1 MASIKKK
8 SGGGG
13 GGANWMDTY
22 GDMVTLLLCFFV
34 LLYSISTIEQD
45 KWMIFVKSFNRDA
58 IDEIEPVNPGPMDVS
73 DGSGGTNN
81 PVPDDNNEV
90 DEALEQLYDFLVEYQ
105 ASSAAAAEN
114 VSVSKG
120 DGYVFISFNDSVFFD
135 GNSSVLRPDGKA
147 VLDTI
152 IPALVEASPYI
163 DELKVL
169 GHTAQM
175 YADRP
180 NPNVAGDRHLASDR
194 ATEVII
200 YLQNH
205 IPHET
210 LHPGRLVVESFGQWR
225 NIAPNDVEANR
236 AKNRRVEMV
245 ISGRDLEEK
254 MNNEFDSYFGIYD
267 TPDQS
272 GTIPSYTTS
281 D

>member
-8 SGGGG
+8 GGGGG

-58 IDEIEPVNPGPMDVS
+58 VEDISEPQGPVGSADS
-73 DGSGGTNN
+73 TGGSGM

-105 ASSAAAAEN
+105 ESSAAAAEN

-120 DGYVFISFNDSVFFD
+120 DDYVFISFNDAIFFD
-135 GNSSVLRPDGKA
+135 GDSSVLRADGKA
-147 VLDTI
+147 ILDSI
-152 IPALVEASPYI
+152 IPALAEASPYI

-169 GHTAQM
+169 GHTAQI

>member
-1 MASIKKK
+1 MAKRKEDAPPA
-8 SGGGG
+8 
-13 GGANWMDTY
+13 GAPAWMATFSDL
-22 GDMVTLLLCFFV
+22 MNLLLCFFV
-34 LLYSISTIEQD
+34 LLYSISTIDAE
-45 KWMIFVKSFNRDA
+45 KWMIVVRSFNRDA
-58 IDEIEPVNPGPMDVS
+58 MVNEPENPPGPAPDNQDS
-73 DGSGGTNN
+73 TGGDGMPALS
-81 PVPDDNNEV
+81 EV
-90 DEALEQLYDFLVEYQ
+90 EEDLTELYKYLKNL
-105 ASSAAAAEN
+105 AAAEGEGTIT
-114 VSVSKG
+114 VTQG
-120 DGYVFISFNDSVFFD
+120 TGYVFISFNDAIFFD
-135 GNSSVLRPDGKA
+135 GDSSVLRADGKA
-147 VLDTI
+147 ILDSI
-152 IPALVEASPYI
+152 IPALAEASPYI

-180 NPNVAGDRHLASDR
+180 NPNVAGDRHLASVR

-236 AKNRRVEMV
+236 AKNRRVELV

-254 MNNEFDSYFGIYD
+254 MNNEFDSYFGIYG